1 MPGKFVLLCVVGAL
15 AASIQAAET
24 GGVVFEAIDDPLAEE
39 PDFLPVEDAFVFS
52 SRLDVGDDGT
62 ERIVV
67 YWDMPPGFYLYRHGF
82 AADADPGLTLG
93 EPSVPP
99 GETRI
104 DEFFGESEVYFGS
117 VEIVWPV
124 TRRSVA
130 TATVRFGYQGCAER
144 GLCYPPDE
152 RAGTFQFGAVPTV
165 PGRLQAGIV
174 LGGILVLLAASWAVR
189 SMRARRDVR

>member
-15 AASIQAAET
+15 AASIEAAET
-24 GGVVFEAIDDPLAEE
+24 REVVFEAVDDPLADE
-39 PDFLPVEDAFVFS
+39 PDFLSVEEAFVFS
-52 SRLDVGDDGT
+52 SRLDVDDDGT
-62 ERIVV
+62 QRIVV
-67 YWDMPPGFYLYRHGF
+67 YWDMPTGYYLYRHGL
-82 AADADPGLTLG
+82 AADPDPGLTLG
-93 EPSVPP
+93 EPSLPP

-104 DEFFGESEVYFGS
+104 DEFFGESQVYFGS
-117 VEIVWPV
+117 VEIVWPIL
-124 TRRSVA
+124 RRGVA

-152 RAGTFQFGAVPTV
+152 REAAFRFGAVPPG

-174 LGGILVLLAASWAVR
+174 LGGILALLAVWWAVR

>member
-1 MPGKFVLLCVVGAL
+1 MPGKFVLLCVVCAL
-15 AASIQAAET
+15 AASTQAAET
-24 GGVVFEAIDDPLAEE
+24 GRIVFEAVDDPLADE
-39 PDFLPVEDAFVFS
+39 PDFLPIEEAFVFS

-67 YWDMPPGFYLYRHGF
+67 YWDMPTGLYRHGF

-117 VEIVWPV
+117 VEIVWPIL
-124 TRRSVA
+124 RRSVA

-152 RAGTFQFGAVPTV
+152 REAAFQFGAVPAI

-174 LGGILVLLAASWAVR
+174 LGGILALLAASWAVR